1 MAFQIDNVR
10 CNSPNNSAFE
20 NEHLFRAK
28 RNPHNRGR
36 AGERQRTCWITQ
48 KHMSSLWHH
57 ITVLILCL
65 PCTTVKFSVALS
77 LQTLLLTHSL
87 IAILLNNLPPSVAP
101 RKCYLWNHFK
111 GKFPSDFTLHRAC
124 KAARREF
131 KSSALFSPKPMNMFW
146 IQLISGIKASF

>member
-1 MAFQIDNVR
+1 MLDAILQTIQPLKMNTSSEQKETHTIEVGLEKDKGLVGSLR
-10 CNSPNNSAFE
+10 SIWAHSD
-20 NEHLFRAK
+20 
-28 RNPHNRGR
+28 
-36 AGERQRTCWITQ
+36 ITV
-48 KHMSSLWHH
+48 
-57 ITVLILCL
+57 TVLILCL